1 MRFEDAVRIV
11 LELEG
16 GGRLALHAK
25 DPGGLT
31 KFGISLKAYPQLGRS
46 GISDLTEEE
55 AIAIYRRDY
64 WNVLRVDR
72 LPPRLRL
79 ALFDTAV
86 NCGTKAAV
94 EILQRAL
101 RLLGAQVAVD
111 GDLGPLTFGAII
123 SYPTDRVLIHV
134 LLERQRFYRN
144 LGAYSVFGLGWEK
157 RILRVAISA

>member
-1 MRFEDAVRIV
+1 MEFRDAVRIV

-16 GGRLALHAK
+16 GGRLVLHSK

-31 KFGISLKAYPQLGRS
+31 KFGISLKAYPQLGRL

-64 WNVLRVDR
+64 WEALGVDR
-72 LPPRLRL
+72 LPPCLRL

-101 RLLGAQVAVD
+101 RILGAQVAVD

-123 SYPTDRVLIHV
+123 NYPAERVLIHL
-134 LLERQRFYRN
+134 LLERQRFYRS
-144 LGAYSVFGLGWEK
+144 LGTYSVFGLGWEK
-157 RILRVAISA
+157 RILKVAISA

>member
-1 MRFEDAVRIV
+1 MKFEDDVRIV

-16 GGRLALHAK
+16 GGRLALHSK

-46 GISDLTEEE
+46 GISDLTEDK

-64 WNVLRVDR
+64 WDVLRIDR

-101 RLLGAQVAVD
+101 RMLGAQVAVD
-111 GDLGPLTFGAII
+111 GNLGPLTFGII
-123 SYPTDRVLIHV
+123 KKYPAERVLIHL
-134 LLERQRFYRN
+134 LLERQRFYRS
-144 LGAYSVFGLGWEK
+144 LETYSVFGLGWEK
-157 RILRVAISA
+157 RILKVAISS